1 MNCPQA
7 RQDCAQKVVQHG
19 PRMGSLLLS
28 VWAFFFAATNHAV
41 AVVKPDRP
49 EIPFQFGISAMRAS
63 LNLPLSVRVENVAMS
78 DRVMRE
84 RVRRSPSDPTVEP
97 LQLVMQPDEIDINEM
112 AAKLARPGRYPDLA
126 AWFKHAVRSAPRL
139 REGSAARL
147 VDVDAK
153 AWPMMEPSKFSGLF
167 SRSHHNLT
175 VDVPSL
181 SPDTAD
187 KMLQQ
192 IALFIPEADRKKVA
206 ARIRGS
212 LPLTVDKDI
221 LPPFA
226 RKVVKRYVAWKGPNC
241 FHAALAFQSP
251 LYTSSSLINVKAEE
265 GYHRAMINY
274 DELWR
279 VIRQAFYE
287 VDPRQSELKYGDM
300 LVFFDVESNDPKNI
314 DFKWIRHT
322 ATYLFNG
329 YTFSKGSKS
338 SNTPYTVR
346 TLQDEWDTWQKYT
359 KRLGVKVFR
368 RSQNHATSNPPKD
381 LADWLY

>member
-1 MNCPQA
+1 MNWPLKWRTGL
-7 RQDCAQKVVQHG
+7 RQTAKYGLRVVPLCLG
-19 PRMGSLLLS
+19 LLPVFFLS
-28 VWAFFFAATNHAV
+28 TNPLR
-41 AVVKPDRP
+41 AVVKTDRP
-49 EIPFQFGISAMRAS
+49 EIPFQFGIDSMRSS
-63 LNLPLSVRVENVAMS
+63 LNLPLSVQVEPVAMS
-78 DRVMRE
+78 ERVMRE
-84 RVRRSPSDPTVEP
+84 RVRRSPTDPTVEP
-97 LQLVMQPDEIDINEM
+97 LQLVMQPDDIDLNEM
-112 AAKLARPGRYPDLA
+112 AAKLARPGRYPDLT
-126 AWFKHAVRSAPRL
+126 AWFKKAIKSAPRL
-139 REGSAARL
+139 REGSSARL
-147 VDVDAK
+147 VDVDAVS
-153 AWPMMEPSKFSGLF
+153 WPMMEPSKFSSLF
-167 SRSHHNLT
+167 SRNHYNLA

-181 SPDTAD
+181 DTQTAD
-187 KMLQQ
+187 RLLRQ
-192 IALFIPEADRKKVA
+192 IKLFIPENDHRKVA

-300 LVFFDVESNDPKNI
+300 LVFFDVESTDPKNI
-314 DFKWIRHT
+314 DFRWIRHT

-346 TLQDEWDTWQKYT
+346 TLQDEWSTWQKYT

-368 RSQNHATSNPPKD
+368 RSQNHATNAPPKD